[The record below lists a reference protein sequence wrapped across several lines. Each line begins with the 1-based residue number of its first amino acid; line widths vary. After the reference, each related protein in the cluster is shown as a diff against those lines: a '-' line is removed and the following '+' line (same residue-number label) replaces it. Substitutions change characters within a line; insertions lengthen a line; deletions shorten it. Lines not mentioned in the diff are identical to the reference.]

1 MHGLDPQRLPFNPCI
16 VDEGRKDRL
25 LYFVTVIDP

>member
-25 LYFVTVIDP
+25 LYFVTAIDP